1 MDRKPKKKLFII
13 LTLIVICIIF
23 FAALRYIQYMK
34 SIYDAKIEFNEIM
47 RVENEEVPNLMCE
60 SLKDDSLIK
69 NIEVTIHSSIVPEG
83 DYDWC
88 NWTEDCVV
96 TYIVADSFDT
106 LSQREQ
112 YEFIDKHGDNVYYV
126 KKNITQQLIPQHSYY
141 DSPIAEKNDMLQKIY
156 GQVVLPEENYDIYFK
171 TSKNTYKYCGAD
183 NLMNINGKEIQ
194 AYSDSTK
201 YSLDTPYVGM
211 DAANITET
219 RLGSYTS
226 MEECRDY
233 SALRPEHR
241 SVTYYWRDTSG
252 DLLFEAYALAGEVI
266 STTDFR
272 VKPIISHGPND
283 KYN

>member
-1 MDRKPKKKLFII
+1 M
-13 LTLIVICIIF
+13 
-23 FAALRYIQYMK
+23 
-34 SIYDAKIEFNEIM
+34 
-47 RVENEEVPNLMCE
+47 
-60 SLKDDSLIK
+60 
-69 NIEVTIHSSIVPEG
+69 
-83 DYDWC
+83 
-88 NWTEDCVV
+88 
-96 TYIVADSFDT
+96 
-106 LSQREQ
+106 
-112 YEFIDKHGDNVYYV
+112 

-183 NLMNINGKEIQ
+183 NLMNINGKKIQ